1 MQSRLWREYN
11 YVLMGCVV
19 VLLIFGAVMVYSAT
33 LSNGPLRVLF
43 SRHLLNIAIGIAAM
57 AALTLLDYRH
67 LSAFGKPFY
76 LATVG
81 VLAVVLVVGR
91 ISEGAQSWI
100 ELGTRTFQPSEPAKL
115 VMIVVLA
122 AFFARFHDH
131 AGDLRVQL
139 GALFLIAVP
148 ALLVLVQPDFGTTLV
163 FGAIWLAMAWTAGL
177 KWYHLLLLLLLAVP
191 LCYLGWQRVLDAEQK
206 SRLLTFYYLLTDPSL
221 VNADEG
227 YNIIQSLSAIGSGG
241 TVGTGLGRGLLS
253 QGSYI
258 PVQYSDFIFAVVG
271 EEMGFV
277 GGVVLLLF
285 QGLLLWLII
294 SVAARARDVFGRL
307 LVAGICGMLLCHLL
321 VNVGMNMSIMPVTG
335 IPLPLISYGGSFTI
349 TTLAAVGLIQSVAM
363 RWRRISF

>member
-1 MQSRLWREYN
+1 MHTRLWREYN
-11 YVLMGCVV
+11 YVLMGCVA
-19 VLLIFGAVMVYSAT
+19 VLLIFGTLMVYSAT

-43 SRHLLNIAIGIAAM
+43 PRHLLNIAIGTGAM
-57 AALTLLDYRH
+57 VALTLLDYRH
-67 LSAFGKPFY
+67 LSAFGKPLF
-76 LATVG
+76 LITVG
-81 VLAVVLVVGR
+81 VLAVVLVLGK

-100 ELGTRTFQPSEPAKL
+100 ALGTRTIQPSEPAKL
-115 VMIVVLA
+115 AMIVVLA
-122 AFFARFHDH
+122 AFFARFHEH
-131 AGDLRVQL
+131 ASDARVQL
-139 GALFLIAVP
+139 GSLFVIGAP
-148 ALLVLVQPDFGTTLV
+148 TLLVLIQPDFGTALV
-163 FGAIWLAMAWTAGL
+163 FGSIWLAMAWTAGL
-177 KWYHLLLLLLLAVP
+177 KWYQLLILLVLAVP
-191 LCYLGWQRVLDAEQK
+191 MCYLGWQRVLDDYQQK
-206 SRLLTFYYLLTDPSL
+206 RLLTFYYLLADPSK
-221 VNADEG
+221 VDADAA
-227 YNIIQSLSAIGSGG
+227 YNIIQSLTAIGSGG

-285 QGLLLWLII
+285 QGLLLWLMI
-294 SVAARARDVFGRL
+294 SVAAKARDMFGRL
-307 LVAGICGMLLCHLL
+307 IVAGICGMLLCHLL

>member
-1 MQSRLWREYN
+1 MQTRLWREYN
-11 YVLMGCVV
+11 YILLGCVV
-19 VLLIFGAVMVYSAT
+19 VLVIFGTVMVYSAT
-33 LSNGPLRVLF
+33 LNDSVRRVLF
-43 SRHLLNIAIGIAAM
+43 SRHLLNVAIGLGAM
-57 AALTLLDYRH
+57 VALTLLDYRQ
-67 LSAFGKPFY
+67 LSVYGKPLF
-76 LATVG
+76 LGTVA

-115 VMIVVLA
+115 AMIIVLA
-122 AFFARFHDH
+122 AFFARFHEH
-131 AGDLRVQL
+131 AGDARVQI
-139 GALFLIAVP
+139 GSLFVIGIP
-148 ALLVLVQPDFGTTLV
+148 TLLVLVQPDFGTALV
-163 FGAIWLAMAWTAGL
+163 FGSIWLAIAWTAGI
-177 KWYHLLLLLLLAVP
+177 KWYHLLILLGLALP
-191 LCYLGWQRVLDAEQK
+191 ACYLGWQRVLDPEQK
-206 SRLLTFYYLLTDPSL
+206 SRLLTFYYLLSDPSK
-221 VNADEG
+221 VNPDDA
-227 YNIIQSLSAIGSGG
+227 YNIVQSLSAIGSGG
-241 TVGTGLGRGLLS
+241 AVGTGLGRGLLS

-349 TTLAAVGLIQSVAM
+349 TTLAAVGVIQSVAM